1 MLSRVIGSVSE
12 SQAIN
17 FPKMETLN
25 MAGMSDNMYLSY
37 IFKFI
42 MGIFSIVL

>member
-1 MLSRVIGSVSE
+1 MLHRVICSVSE

-17 FPKMETLN
+17 FPKMETN

-37 IFKFI
+37 IFEFI